1 MSSGSSQIGYRYHPT
16 SCLGTMILECL
27 VSSVAGRLDILDPK
41 ESLGVLK
48 ILCVFVDLVQTSYTI
63 PAFLEASVE
72 SRFPPATSLFLIS
85 QPIQR
90 ITHTKNRHKIFQG
103 DFSLFLTTM
112 DFKAFVLLC
121 SQACLTT
128 VVGKKKSVCTEL
140 LPWPSY
146 ILHLW
151 VRHQQALT
159 S

>member
-1 MSSGSSQIGYRYHPT
+1 
-16 SCLGTMILECL
+16 MILECL

-90 ITHTKNRHKIFQG
+90 ITHTKKQAQDLPGRFLIVLDNNGFQSFCSFMQPGVFNNRGGEKKIG
-103 DFSLFLTTM
+103 
-112 DFKAFVLLC
+112 
-121 SQACLTT
+121 
-128 VVGKKKSVCTEL
+128 
-140 LPWPSY
+140 
-146 ILHLW
+146 LH
-151 VRHQQALT
+151 
-159 S
+159 